1 MNKFVKIY
9 ALLLLIVVAGC
20 KKDFLET
27 EPSTEFSETAVWSDP
42 ALAETFLNQ
51 IYFRLDEPLTV
62 GRMKGNLV
70 DETHYRGNA
79 PSLNFNRSVIT
90 QDDIPGWANAS
101 RYRSWDDLYKSI
113 RYTNIFFK
121 KIGEVPDNGNLTDG
135 KTIKE
140 RMTGE
145 AHFLRAYLYFN
156 LASVYGGVPLIT
168 EVYEL
173 DNDFS
178 LPRSS
183 YAETIDFIVK
193 DLDAAAGLL
202 PVTNSG
208 NAMGRAT
215 KGAALALKSRVLLYA
230 ASDLYN
236 KKVFAG
242 FAQPDLVS
250 YTDGNQAAR
259 WQAAKDAA
267 KAVIDLGVYSLYKA
281 NPGPTD
287 SVAQNLVEIFLSKRT
302 EEDIFVKFFTTAM
315 GQNYGLY
322 SAPNGY
328 HGWGTNAPLGD
339 LVDDFEMAD
348 GTAFNWSNPAQAA
361 EPYRNREPRFYAT
374 VLYNEAPWRVRPDDV
389 KGMDPANRVQT
400 GIWQRWNVTTNT
412 AVEVHGVDTRKST
425 IEDWNGS
432 YTGYYARKY
441 MDPNIEAQYVKQAVT
456 WRFIRYAEVLLNYA
470 EACIAL
476 GQDEEART
484 YINMVRRRAG
494 LPGVTV
500 GGAALL
506 ERYRNER
513 RVELALEDHRFYD
526 VRRWMIAPQVYQIT
540 TKVAKIVY
548 PLNPDRT
555 TAARPQV
562 SHVDFEKYG
571 WNDKAYFLP
580 IMRDEMNKN
589 DKLIQNP
596 GY

>member
-1 MNKFVKIY
+1 MNKFIKIY
-9 ALLLLIVVAGC
+9 ALLLLMVVAGC

-27 EPSTEFSETAVWSDP
+27 EPSTEFSETAVWNDP

-62 GRMKGNLV
+62 GRMKSNLV

-90 QDDIPGWANAS
+90 QDDIPGWGNAS
-101 RYRSWDDLYKSI
+101 RYRSWGDLYKSI
-113 RYTNIFFK
+113 RYCNIFFN
-121 KIGEVPDNGNLTDG
+121 KIDEVPSSTALVDG
-135 KTIKE
+135 KTIKD

-156 LASVYGGVPLIT
+156 LSSVYGGVPLIT
-168 EVYEL
+168 DVYDL
-173 DNDFS
+173 DDEFT
-178 LPRSS
+178 LERSS
-183 YAETIDFIVK
+183 YAETVDLIVK
-193 DLDAAAGLL
+193 DLDTAASLL

-208 NAMGRAT
+208 NALGRAT

-236 KKVFAG
+236 TNVIA
-242 FAQPDLVS
+242 AYPQPELIR
-250 YTDGNQAAR
+250 YTEGNQAAR

-267 KAVIDLGVYSLYKA
+267 KAVIDLGIYSLYKA
-281 NPGPTD
+281 NPAATD

-302 EEDIFVKFFTTAM
+302 EEDIFVKFFTTPMA
-315 GQNYGLY
+315 QNFGLY

-348 GTAFNWSNPAQAA
+348 GTRFSWANATQAA

-374 VLYNEAPWRVRPDDV
+374 ILYNEAPWRVRPDDV
-389 KGMDPANRVQT
+389 KGLDPLNKVQT
-400 GIWQRWNVTTNT
+400 GIWQRWNSTTGAMT
-412 AVEVHGVDTRKST
+412 EVHGVDTRKST

-441 MDPNIEAQYVKQAVT
+441 LDPNIEAQYVKQAIT

-470 EACIAL
+470 EACISL
-476 GQDEEART
+476 GQEDEART

-494 LPGVTV
+494 MPPITES
-500 GGAALL
+500 GAALIQ
-506 ERYRNER
+506 RYRNER
-513 RVELALEDHRFYD
+513 RVEFALEDHRFYD
-526 VRRWMIAPQVYQIT
+526 VRRWVIGPAAYQKT

-548 PLNPDRT
+548 PLNADRT
-555 TAARPQV
+555 TAARPV
-562 SHVDFEKYG
+562 ISHVDFEKYT

-589 DKLIQNP
+589 NKLIQNP